1 MSAEEKILQGILDD
15 AKKQA
20 DEILSAAEAE
30 CREIEEKAAVDAKAY
45 SATTVSAALFKA
57 KSIKENGASA
67 AELTV
72 RDAKLAKRHGEIEKT
87 LQLAEER
94 ISALPDDKYFAL
106 LTALAKANAKDEE
119 AELLLS
125 AADLKRSLSVF
136 EGQLAAAGVKA
147 KIRTAPADISAGLVL
162 KYGDIEYNLTVAAVI
177 NDKREVL
184 EDKINAILFAE

>member
-20 DEILSAAEAE
+20 DEILTAAEKE
-30 CREIEEKAAVDAKAY
+30 CREIEEKAAADAKAY
-45 SATTVSAALFKA
+45 SATTVSSALFKA
-57 KSIKENGASA
+57 KSIKENGVSA

-72 RDAKLAKRHGEIEKT
+72 RDAKLSKRHDEIEKT
-87 LQLAEER
+87 LSMAEEK

-125 AADLKRSLSVF
+125 AADLKRNLSVF

-147 KIRTAPADISAGLVL
+147 KICTAPADISAGLVL